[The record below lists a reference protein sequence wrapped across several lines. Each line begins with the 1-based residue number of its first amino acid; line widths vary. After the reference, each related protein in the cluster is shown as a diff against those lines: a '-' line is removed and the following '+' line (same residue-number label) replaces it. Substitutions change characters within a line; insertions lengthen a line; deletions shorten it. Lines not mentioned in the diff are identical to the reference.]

1 MIEAVE
7 FSVSYGYREYRSFC
21 FDHIPSEFPDLKLG
35 WITRMIISAALFVPF
50 TYKTTKMPVCH
61 FRLDGAGIRRRTKLG
76 ELNIAWAQV
85 KAIHRYSAGYLVE
98 KNRGALPIPY
108 RCLDPKQRSNLE
120 RLFQVRERE
129 LSDPAGEN
137 DV

>member
-61 FRLDGAGIRRRTKLG
+61 FRLDGAGIRRRTKLS
-76 ELNIAWAQV
+76 LTIATRVAFSLSCSV
-85 KAIHRYSAGYLVE
+85 NVSPASSGISIVE
-98 KNRGALPIPY
+98 K
-108 RCLDPKQRSNLE
+108 
-120 RLFQVRERE
+120 
-129 LSDPAGEN
+129 
-137 DV
+137 